1 MEEILK
7 KLQDSMYEGNK
18 VESERLAREALSSGI
33 EPLKVIEEGMKPGL
47 TRVGDAFETGDLFL
61 PELVGAGDAS
71 LAVSNIIEEALGK
84 GQEIPHKGTF
94 AIGTVKGD
102 IHTIGKGL
110 VTTMMRA
117 NGFKVIDL
125 GVDVSPEEFL
135 EVADKVEAIGLS
147 SLLSLSTKSMEETI
161 KRVSPK
167 YPDVVIII
175 GGAAVD
181 PALAKAFGV
190 LYGADAA
197 SAPGIVEENLRRR
210 GDSHHDETKN

>member
-1 MEEILK
+1 MEGILK
-7 KLQDSMYEGNK
+7 KLQDAMYAGNK
-18 VESERLAREALSSGI
+18 IEVERLAREALSGGV
-33 EPLKVIEEGMKPGL
+33 EPLKVLDEGMRPGL
-47 TRVGDAFETGDLFL
+47 SRVGDAFEAGDLFL
-61 PELVGAGDAS
+61 PELVGAGDAA
-71 LAVSNIIEEALGK
+71 LAVSNIIEEALGE
-84 GQEIPHKGTF
+84 GEEIPRKGTI
-94 AIGTVKGD
+94 AVGTVKGD
-102 IHTIGKGL
+102 IHSIGKGM
-110 VTTMMRA
+110 VTTMMRV

-147 SLLSLSTKSMEETI
+147 SLISLSTKSMGETI
-161 KRVSPK
+161 KRVSAK

-197 SAPGIVEENLRRR
+197 SAPGIVEENLKRR
-210 GDSHHDETKN
+210 

>member
-7 KLQDSMYEGNK
+7 QLQDSMYEGNR

-33 EPLKVIEEGMKPGL
+33 EPLKVIEKGMKPGL
-47 TRVGDAFETGDLFL
+47 TRVGDAFETGALFL
-61 PELVGAGDAS
+61 PELVGAGDTA
-71 LAVSNIIEEALGK
+71 LAVGNIIDEALGERK
-84 GQEIPHKGTF
+84 ETIPYKGTF
-94 AIGTVKGD
+94 AIGSVKGD
-102 IHTIGKGL
+102 IHTIGKGI
-110 VTTMMRA
+110 VATIMRV

-147 SLLSLSTKSMEETI
+147 GLLSLSTKSMEETI
-161 KRVSPK
+161 KKVSPK
-167 YPDVVIII
+167 YPDVLIII

-197 SAPGIVEENLRRR
+197 SAPRIVEENIKQRRQ
-210 GDSHHDETKN
+210 

>member
-1 MEEILK
+1 MEGILK
-7 KLQDSMYEGNK
+7 KLQDAMYAGNK
-18 VESERLAREALSSGI
+18 IEVERLAREALSGGI
-33 EPLKVIEEGMKPGL
+33 EPLKVLEEGMRPGL
-47 TRVGDAFETGDLFL
+47 SRVGDAFEAGDLFL
-61 PELVGAGDAS
+61 PELVGAGDAA
-71 LAVSNIIEEALGK
+71 LAVSNIIEEALGE
-84 GQEIPHKGTF
+84 GEEIPRKGTI
-94 AIGTVKGD
+94 AVGTVKGD
-102 IHTIGKGL
+102 IHSIGKGM
-110 VTTMMRA
+110 VITMMRV

-147 SLLSLSTKSMEETI
+147 SLISLSTKSMEETI
-161 KRVSPK
+161 KKVSSK

-197 SAPGIVEENLRRR
+197 SAPRIVEENLKQR
-210 GDSHHDETKN
+210 EQ

>member
-1 MEEILK
+1 MEGILK
-7 KLQDSMYEGNK
+7 KLQDAMYAGNK
-18 VESERLAREALSSGI
+18 IEVERLAREALSGGI
-33 EPLKVIEEGMKPGL
+33 EPLKVLEEGMRPGL
-47 TRVGDAFETGDLFL
+47 SRVGDAFEAGDLFL
-61 PELVGAGDAS
+61 PELVGAGDAA
-71 LAVSNIIEEALGK
+71 LVVSNIIEEALGE
-84 GQEIPHKGTF
+84 GEEIPRKGTI
-94 AIGTVKGD
+94 AVGTVKGD
-102 IHTIGKGL
+102 IHSIGKGM
-110 VTTMMRA
+110 VITMMRV

-147 SLLSLSTKSMEETI
+147 SLISLSTKSMEETI
-161 KRVSPK
+161 KKVSPK

-197 SAPGIVEENLRRR
+197 SAPGIVEENLRQRQQ
-210 GDSHHDETKN
+210 

>member
-1 MEEILK
+1 MEGILK
-7 KLQDSMYEGNK
+7 KLQDAMYAGNK
-18 VESERLAREALSSGI
+18 IEVERLAREALSGGI
-33 EPLKVIEEGMKPGL
+33 EPLKVLEEGMRPGL
-47 TRVGDAFETGDLFL
+47 SRVGDAFEAGDLFL
-61 PELVGAGDAS
+61 PELVGAGDAA
-71 LAVSNIIEEALGK
+71 LAVSNIIEEALGE
-84 GQEIPHKGTF
+84 GEEILRKGTV
-94 AIGTVKGD
+94 AVGTVKGD
-102 IHTIGKGL
+102 IHTIGKGM
-110 VTTMMRA
+110 VITMMRV

-147 SLLSLSTKSMEETI
+147 SLISLSTKSMEETI
-161 KRVSPK
+161 KKVSSK

-197 SAPGIVEENLRRR
+197 SAPGLVEENLRRR
-210 GDSHHDETKN
+210 QQ